1 MTKAPSK
8 SKVILASKAD
18 VDFAVQ
24 KAKEAFENWTNK
36 PPVIRAR
43 IEDISDE
50 KRMKG
55 TMARYMDPAIA
66 DQLMATGKE
75 VLGGAESEASIL
87 FSDVRSFTTLT
98 ESLGAQ
104 GTVGLLNEY
113 FTLMVDCLQKEG
125 GMLDKFIGSFKIIED
140 FH

>member
-1 MTKAPSK
+1 M
-8 SKVILASKAD
+8 
-18 VDFAVQ
+18 
-24 KAKEAFENWTNK
+24 
-36 PPVIRAR
+36 

-75 VLGGAESEASIL
+75 VLGGNLSEASVL

-98 ESLGAQ
+98 
-104 GTVGLLNEY
+104 
-113 FTLMVDCLQKEG
+113 
-125 GMLDKFIGSFKIIED
+125 
-140 FH
+140 